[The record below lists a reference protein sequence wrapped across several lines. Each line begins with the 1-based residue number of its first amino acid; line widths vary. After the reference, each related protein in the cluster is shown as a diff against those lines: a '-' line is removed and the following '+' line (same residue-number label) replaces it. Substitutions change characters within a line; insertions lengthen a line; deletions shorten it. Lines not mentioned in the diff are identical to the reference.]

1 MNSRPKDRILIV
13 EDDPDIAQFLSQGLT
28 EEGYEVEV
36 ASTGTGGLD
45 RATKG
50 SHDALVLDIM
60 LPLMDGLQV
69 LQQLRAQDVDTPV
82 LILSAKRTVDDRV
95 RGLRAGG
102 DDYLVKPFAFAELL
116 ARLETLLRRA
126 RGTQEPTKLKVADLV
141 LDLLSRKAYR
151 GEEEIDLQAQE
162 FGLLGYLMRNAGQVV
177 TRTQILQQVWGYS
190 FNPSTN
196 VVDVHICRLR
206 EKIERPEKPKLLKT
220 VRGAGYILVS
230 HDS

>member
-1 MNSRPKDRILIV
+1 MNRLSKGRILII
-13 EDDPDIAQFLSQGLT
+13 EDDPDIAQFVSQGLT

-36 ASTGTGGLD
+36 ASTGTEGLD

-69 LQQLRAQDVDTPV
+69 LQQLRAQEVDTPV

-126 RGTQEPTKLKVADLV
+126 RGTQEPIKLKVADLV

-162 FGLLGYLMRNAGQVV
+162 FGLLEYLMRNAGQVV

-206 EKIERPEKPKLLKT
+206 EKMERPEKPKLLKT

>member
-1 MNSRPKDRILIV
+1 MDSPPNNRILII
-13 EDDPDIAQFLSQGLT
+13 EDDLDIAQFVSQGLT

-36 ASTGTGGLD
+36 ASTGTEGLD
-45 RATKG
+45 RALKG
-50 SHDALVLDIM
+50 FHDALVLDIM
-60 LPLMDGLQV
+60 LPAMDGIQLV
-69 LQQLRAQDVDTPV
+69 QQLRAQGIQTPV
-82 LILSAKRTVDDRV
+82 LFLSAKRTVDDRV

-116 ARLETLLRRA
+116 ARVETLLRRA
-126 RGTQEPTKLKVADLV
+126 RGTQEPLRLKVADLV
-141 LDLLSRKAYR
+141 LDLLSRRAYR
-151 GEEEIDLQAQE
+151 GEEEIELQKQE
-162 FGLLGYLMRNAGQVV
+162 FGLLEYLMRNAGQVV
-177 TRTQILQQVWGYS
+177 TRTQILQRVWGYR